1 MRELSPAVV
10 LHLGAVLAALA
21 IGVLN
26 LARPKGTRSHRVLGW
41 IWIVLMSAA
50 ALSSFW
56 IFGLRNGAGPSL
68 VHLLSVW
75 TLIALAA
82 AIYFIRRGNV
92 RAHRAFMIGTFLGLV
107 GAGLGALAPGRLL
120 PALLGSWLGA

>member
-1 MRELSPAVV
+1 MHELSPTV
-10 LHLGAVLAALA
+10 LVHLVAALLALA
-21 IGVLN
+21 IGALN
-26 LARPKGTRSHRVLGW
+26 LARRKGTGAHRALGW
-41 IWIVLMSAA
+41 VWVALMATA

-68 VHLLSVW
+68 VHLLSAW
-75 TLIALAA
+75 TLVALAC

-92 RAHRAFMIGTFLGLV
+92 RAHKAFMIGTFLGLV

-120 PALLGSWLGA
+120 AQWLFA

>member
-1 MRELSPAVV
+1 MHELSPAVL

-26 LARPKGTRSHRVLGW
+26 LARSKGTRPHRVLGW

-56 IFGLRNGAGPSL
+56 IFGIRNGAGPSL

-75 TLIALAA
+75 TLIALAC

-107 GAGLGALAPGRLL
+107 GAGWGALAPGRLL

>member
-1 MRELSPAVV
+1 MHELSPTV
-10 LHLGAVLAALA
+10 LVHLIAALLALA
-21 IGVLN
+21 IGALN
-26 LARPKGTRSHRVLGW
+26 LARRKGTGAHRALGW
-41 IWIVLMSAA
+41 VWVALMATA

-68 VHLLSVW
+68 VHLLSAW
-75 TLIALAA
+75 TLVALAC

-92 RAHRAFMIGTFLGLV
+92 RAHKAFMIGTFLGLV

-120 PALLGSWLGA
+120 AQWLFA

>member
-1 MRELSPAVV
+1 MHELSPAVL

-21 IGVLN
+21 IGMLN
-26 LARPKGTRSHRVLGW
+26 LARPKGTRPHRVLGW
-41 IWIVLMSAA
+41 TWIVLMSAA

-56 IFGLRNGAGPSL
+56 IFSLRNSAGPSL

-75 TLIALAA
+75 TLIALAC

-120 PALLGSWLGA
+120 PGLLGSWLGA

>member
-1 MRELSPAVV
+1 MTQAMHELSPTV
-10 LHLGAVLAALA
+10 LVHLIAALLALA
-21 IGVLN
+21 IGALN
-26 LARPKGTRSHRVLGW
+26 LARRKGTGAHRALGW
-41 IWIVLMSAA
+41 VWVALMATA

-68 VHLLSVW
+68 VHLLSAW
-75 TLIALAA
+75 TLVALAC

-92 RAHRAFMIGTFLGLV
+92 RAHKAFMIGTFLGLV

-120 PALLGSWLGA
+120 AQWLFA